1 MARKGTY
8 PMDTEKV
15 RLLAADKGMAINE
28 LIAKS
33 TIGKATFYSDRWHFP
48 ATIKLIA
55 DVLEVPVSELIIK
68 EK

>member
-15 RLLAADKGMAINE
+15 RMLALERGMSIKG
-28 LIAKS
+28 LIEMS
-33 TIGKATFYSDRWHFP
+33 EIGKATFYSDRWHFP